1 MVTRRLPLATP
12 PEVAEYLQKPV
23 ATLAQWRYLGKGPRY
38 SRIGR
43 DIRYSWDDVDTWQHE
58 QYADQSA
65 AV

>member
-1 MVTRRLPLATP
+1 MTQLRALATP
-12 PEVAEYLQKPV
+12 PDVAEYLQKPV

-38 SRIGR
+38 TVLGR
-43 DIRYSWDDVDTWQHE
+43 TVRYSWDDVEAWLRE